1 MIYIHLLLA
10 NMIWGLNVIVT
21 KINYDYFHPIFLT
34 MLKLL
39 FSIISLLIY
48 INYKKISFKKVSLK
62 NLFIQTNFINVINFL
77 FYTFI

>member
-1 MIYIHLLLA
+1 
-10 NMIWGLNVIVT
+10 
-21 KINYDYFHPIFLT
+21 

-62 NLFIQTNFINVINFL
+62 SLFIQTNFINVINFL
-77 FYTFI
+77 LTYYALQFVKGTMTATINS